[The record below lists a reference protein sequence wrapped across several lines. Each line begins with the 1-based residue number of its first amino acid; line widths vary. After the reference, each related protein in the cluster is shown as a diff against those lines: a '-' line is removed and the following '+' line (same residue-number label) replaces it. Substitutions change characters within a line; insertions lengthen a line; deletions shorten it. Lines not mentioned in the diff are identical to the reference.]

1 MIGNEKDID
10 VRDVDIDT
18 LVDIRD
24 VVIQNE
30 LPKEER
36 IKDFIEKIRNPYL
49 FRYKDAVVKVQ
60 FPDTKVTLEEAIET
74 YAIRL

>member
-36 IKDFIEKIRNPYL
+36 IKDFIEKSEIPICFVIKTRW
-49 FRYKDAVVKVQ
+49 
-60 FPDTKVTLEEAIET
+60 
-74 YAIRL
+74 

>member
-60 FPDTKVTLEEAIET
+60 FLDTKVTLEEAIET